1 MRPYRGSNIFRN
13 SLFEEDEL
21 ATTNEKQLTDEE
33 LKVESLKIATS
44 IAKLMTDVTPE
55 DIINISKT
63 VANFIKGDTDEPLE
77 DLEGDD
83 DADVTEDED
92 EENFQV

>member
-1 MRPYRGSNIFRN
+1 MRPYTGSNIFRK
-13 SLFEEDEL
+13 SLLEEDEL
-21 ATTNEKQLTDEE
+21 TTTNDKQMTDEE

-63 VANFIKGDTDEPLE
+63 VANFIKGDTGEPLE
-77 DLEGDD
+77 DLEGE
-83 DADVTEDED
+83 DAPEDDED